1 MTNTPKC
8 ATDKRFRSACR
19 GKLVELGQARGLAV
33 KAELEDENAVLVF
46 PRLGQ
51 DPVNRKQL
59 LELHWYHVD
68 RYLTFTRM
76 SDKEVEDFLDELAE
90 GLVYQ

>member
-1 MTNTPKC
+1 MSNIPKC
-8 ATDKRFRSACR
+8 ATDKRFRSAC
-19 GKLVELGQARGLAV
+19 GEKLVELGQARGLAV

-46 PRLGQ
+46 PRFGQ
-51 DPVNRKQL
+51 DPINRKQL

-68 RYLTFTRM
+68 KHLTFTKM
-76 SDKEVEDFLDELAE
+76 PYKEVEDFLDELAK